1 MDILVDDYKFHD
13 LQQVNFDRFPIVN
26 RLLGQSIRISDE
38 LYHIDKGIVILI
50 FTGVNFN
57 MMY

>member
-26 RLLGQSIRISDE
+26 RLLGQSIMISDE
-38 LYHIDKGIVILI
+38 QQHIDKGIVILI
-50 FTGVNFN
+50 FTWVNFN